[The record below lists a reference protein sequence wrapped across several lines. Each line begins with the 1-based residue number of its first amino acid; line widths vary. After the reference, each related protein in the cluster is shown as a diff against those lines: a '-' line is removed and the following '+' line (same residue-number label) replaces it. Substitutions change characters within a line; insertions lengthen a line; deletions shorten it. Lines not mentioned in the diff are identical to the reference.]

1 MRAVV
6 LTGHGGPEVLE
17 VQERPDPEVGPGEVR
32 IAVKAAGI
40 NFADTMARVGLYP
53 DAPKPPCVLG
63 YEVAGEV
70 ESAGK
75 GVTEFSPGD
84 RVVAG
89 TRFGGQASMVS
100 VPESQVLPLADR
112 LSFEQGA
119 AIPVNYSTAYS
130 GLVLMGGLKERERVL
145 IHAAAGGVGTAAVQ
159 IARMLGAEIFG
170 TASASKH
177 DAIQKLGVSHAID
190 YRTQDFEREV
200 MRITDGEG
208 IDLVFDAQGPRSFRK
223 SYRLLRP
230 GGRLVMYG
238 LAEASQGEKRSIPK
252 LIGSLARMPLATMPW
267 WKSLQVMNEN
277 KGVFGLNMLAWW
289 DEEGSIE
296 RITGPLVGQ
305 IEEGGLEPIVAESF
319 PFDRAGDAH
328 RFIAER
334 KNIGKVVLTP

>member
-1 MRAVV
+1 VRAVV

-17 VQERPDPEVGPGEVR
+17 VEERPDPEVGPGEVR

-40 NFADTMARVGLYP
+40 NFADTLARVGLYP

-63 YEVAGEV
+63 YEVAGDV
-70 ESAGK
+70 ESVGE
-75 GVTEFSPGD
+75 GVTEHEVGD

-89 TRFGGQASMVS
+89 TRFGGQASLVS
-100 VPESQVLPLADR
+100 VPAGQVLPLAKR
-112 LSFEQGA
+112 LSYEQGA
-119 AIPVNYSTAYS
+119 AIPVNYTTAYC
-130 GLVLMGGLKERERVL
+130 GLVVMGGLKEGERAL

-159 IARMLGAEIFG
+159 IARMLGAEVFG

-177 DAIQKLGVSHAID
+177 EAIRDLGVTHAID
-190 YRTQDFEREV
+190 YRNQDFEEEV
-200 MRITDGEG
+200 NRITGGKG
-208 IDLVFDAQGPRSFRK
+208 IDLAFDAQGPRSFRK
-223 SYRLLRP
+223 DYRLLRP

-238 LAEASQGEKRSIPK
+238 LAEASEGEGRSIPK

-267 WKSLQVMNEN
+267 WKSLQVMSEN

-289 DEEGSIE
+289 DREGSVE
-296 RITGPLVGQ
+296 RITGPLVER

-319 PFDRAGDAH
+319 PFERAGDAH